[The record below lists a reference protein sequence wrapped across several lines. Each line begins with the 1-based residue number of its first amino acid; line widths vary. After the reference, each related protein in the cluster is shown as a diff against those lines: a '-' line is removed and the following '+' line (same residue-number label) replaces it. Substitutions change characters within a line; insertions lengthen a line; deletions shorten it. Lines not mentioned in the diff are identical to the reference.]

1 MFTPYE
7 RPAQLTAGA
16 VEASATARAA
26 AAQTHDG
33 QPQQA
38 VDRTVDRQGM
48 APHRAVERPPAC
60 PVVVTAET
68 ESSRQE
74 STESSASSVKP
85 EPDDGARVKT
95 ERVKAEAEAYG
106 PSKAFRS
113 AVEQL
118 QQARAAASA
127 SVPPSAPEDGAS
139 RAVSAVKPEEGAPPA
154 PSESFVE
161 AFNRVRGVSRSDGPT
176 SAGECR
182 LDGMCT
188 RDAATEWRVGLRPT
202 ASPTM
207 KEDPGAPPPPSEAF
221 IAAFQSVRGM
231 SIGSDAFVWCSPG
244 Y

>member
-1 MFTPYE
+1 MVATE
-7 RPAQLTAGA
+7 TA
-16 VEASATARAA
+16 SL
-26 AAQTHDG
+26 
-33 QPQQA
+33 
-38 VDRTVDRQGM
+38 
-48 APHRAVERPPAC
+48 
-60 PVVVTAET
+60 
-68 ESSRQE
+68 RQE
-74 STESSASSVKP
+74 STESSAPSVKP
-85 EPDDGARVKT
+85 EPADGAPVKT
-95 ERVKAEAEAYG
+95 EHVKAEAEAYG

-139 RAVSAVKPEEGAPPA
+139 RAGSAVKPEEGALPA

-161 AFNRVRGVSRSDGPT
+161 AYNRVRGVSRSDGPT

-188 RDAATEWRVGLRPT
+188 RDAATEWRVGLRPA

-221 IAAFQSVRGM
+221 IAAF
-231 SIGSDAFVWCSPG
+231 
-244 Y
+244 